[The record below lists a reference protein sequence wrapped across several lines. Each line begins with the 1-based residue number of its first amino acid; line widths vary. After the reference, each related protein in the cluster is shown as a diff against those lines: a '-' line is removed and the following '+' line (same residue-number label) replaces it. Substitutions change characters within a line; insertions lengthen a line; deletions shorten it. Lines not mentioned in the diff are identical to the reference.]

1 MKTNDVLNILHK
13 HQEKWLQIASNLL
26 YREDE
31 QAVKDIIQEMYLSIY
46 TQLEEAK
53 LEPQQVIINDKPHYG
68 IIKRTIQQIIQHQAN
83 NDNKIPKTDNI
94 VLTNIAEEQKEN
106 IEELTTKI
114 EEILQDMH
122 WFDRKLFKLYVK
134 KFNSVRT
141 LAKETNLGH
150 VTVYNTINKCRN
162 NKIPQGW
169 YYG

>member
-26 YREDE
+26 YRDDE

-46 TQLEEAK
+46 EQLQEAK
-53 LEPQQVIINDKPHYG
+53 LKPQQVIINNKPHYG
-68 IIKRTIQQIIQHQAN
+68 IIKRTIQQIIQHKAN
-83 NDNKIPKTDNI
+83 NDNKLPKTDNL

-106 IEELTTKI
+106 IEELTTNI
-114 EEILQDMH
+114 EEILQDMY

-134 KFNSVRT
+134 KFNSVRK
-141 LAKETNLGH
+141 LAKETKLGH

-162 NKIPQGW
+162 NIKKKLNEK
-169 YYG
+169 

>member
-1 MKTNDVLNILHK
+1 METNDVLNILHK
-13 HQEKWLQIASNLL
+13 HQEKWLQIAKNLL
-26 YREDE
+26 YKEDD
-31 QAVKDIIQEMYLSIY
+31 QLIKDIIQEMYLSIY
-46 TQLEEAK
+46 EQLETDK
-53 LEPQQVIINDKPHYG
+53 LQAQQVIINNKPHFG

-94 VLTNIAEEQKEN
+94 ILTNIAEEQKEN

-114 EEILQDMH
+114 EEILQEMH

-141 LAKETNLGH
+141 LAKETKLGH

-162 NKIPQGW
+162 NIKKKLNEK
-169 YYG
+169 

>member
-141 LAKETNLGH
+141 LAKETKLGH

-162 NKIPQGW
+162 NIKKKLNEK
-169 YYG
+169 

>member
-1 MKTNDVLNILHK
+1 MKKNDVLNILHK

-26 YREDE
+26 YRDDE

-53 LEPQQVIINDKPHYG
+53 LEPQQVIINNKPHYG

-141 LAKETNLGH
+141 LAKETKLGH

-162 NKIPQGW
+162 NIKKKLNEK
-169 YYG
+169 

>member
-1 MKTNDVLNILHK
+1 MKKNDVLNILHK

-26 YREDE
+26 YRDDE

-53 LEPQQVIINDKPHYG
+53 LEPQQVIINNKPHYG

-94 VLTNIAEEQKEN
+94 VLTNIAEEEKEN

-141 LAKETNLGH
+141 LAKETKLGH

-162 NKIPQGW
+162 NIKKKLNEK
-169 YYG
+169 

>member
-53 LEPQQVIINDKPHYG
+53 LEPLQVIINDKPHYG

-141 LAKETNLGH
+141 LAKETKLGH
-150 VTVYNTINKCRN
+150 VTVFEVINKCKK
-162 NKIPQGW
+162 KIKKRL
-169 YYG
+169 YEK

>member
-13 HQEKWLQIASNLL
+13 HQEKWLQIAKNLL
-26 YREDE
+26 YKEDE
-31 QAVKDIIQEMYLSIY
+31 QLIKDIIQEMYLSIY
-46 TQLEEAK
+46 EQLEIGK
-53 LEPQQVIINDKPHYG
+53 LEAQQVIINNKPHFG

-83 NDNKIPKTDNI
+83 NDNKIPKTDNV

-114 EEILQDMH
+114 EEILQEMH

-141 LAKETNLGH
+141 LAKETKLGH

-162 NKIPQGW
+162 NIKKKLNEK
-169 YYG
+169 

>member
-83 NDNKIPKTDNI
+83 NENKIPKTDNI

-141 LAKETNLGH
+141 LAKETKLGH

-162 NKIPQGW
+162 NIKKKLNEK
-169 YYG
+169 

>member
-26 YREDE
+26 YRDDE

-53 LEPQQVIINDKPHYG
+53 LEPQQVIINNKPHYG

-141 LAKETNLGH
+141 LAKETKLGH

-162 NKIPQGW
+162 NIKKKLNEK
-169 YYG
+169 

>member
-53 LEPQQVIINDKPHYG
+53 LEPQQVIINNKPHYG

-141 LAKETNLGH
+141 LAKETKLGH

-162 NKIPQGW
+162 NIKKKLNEK
-169 YYG
+169 

>member
-13 HQEKWLQIASNLL
+13 HQQKWLQIATNLL

-141 LAKETNLGH
+141 LAKETKLGH

-162 NKIPQGW
+162 NIKKKLNEK
-169 YYG
+169 

>member
-53 LEPQQVIINDKPHYG
+53 LEPLQVIINDKPHYG

-83 NDNKIPKTDNI
+83 NENKLPKTDNI

-141 LAKETNLGH
+141 LAKETKLGH

-162 NKIPQGW
+162 NIKKKLNEK
-169 YYG
+169 

>member
-26 YREDE
+26 YRDDE

-53 LEPQQVIINDKPHYG
+53 LEPQQVIINNKPHYG

-83 NDNKIPKTDNI
+83 NDNKIPKTDNV

-141 LAKETNLGH
+141 LAKETKLGH

-162 NKIPQGW
+162 NIKKKLNEK
-169 YYG
+169 

>member
-13 HQEKWLQIASNLL
+13 HQQKWLQIASNLL

-141 LAKETNLGH
+141 LAKETKLGH

-162 NKIPQGW
+162 NIKKKLNEK
-169 YYG
+169 

>member
-13 HQEKWLQIASNLL
+13 HQQKWLQIASNLL
-26 YREDE
+26 YRDDE

-53 LEPQQVIINDKPHYG
+53 LEPQQVIINNKPHYG

-83 NDNKIPKTDNI
+83 NDNKIPKTDNV

-141 LAKETNLGH
+141 LAKETKLGH

-162 NKIPQGW
+162 NIKKKLNEK
-169 YYG
+169 

>member
-53 LEPQQVIINDKPHYG
+53 LEPQQVIINNKPHFG

-83 NDNKIPKTDNI
+83 NENKLPKTDNI

-141 LAKETNLGH
+141 LAKETKLGH

-162 NKIPQGW
+162 NIKKKLNEK
-169 YYG
+169 

>member
-1 MKTNDVLNILHK
+1 M
-13 HQEKWLQIASNLL
+13 AANLL

-31 QAVKDIIQEMYLSIY
+31 QAVKDIVQEMYLCIY
-46 TQLEEAK
+46 EQLEEVK
-53 LEPQQVIINDKPHYG
+53 LEPQQVIINNKPHFG

-83 NDNKIPKTDNI
+83 NDSKLPKTDNI

-141 LAKETNLGH
+141 LAKETKLGH

-162 NKIPQGW
+162 NIKKKLNEK
-169 YYG
+169 